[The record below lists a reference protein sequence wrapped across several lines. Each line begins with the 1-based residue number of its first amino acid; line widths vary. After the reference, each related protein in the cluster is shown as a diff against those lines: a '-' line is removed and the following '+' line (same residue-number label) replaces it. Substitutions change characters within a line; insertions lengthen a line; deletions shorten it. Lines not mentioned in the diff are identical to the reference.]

1 MSSQN
6 SLDHPEILDRQVL
19 HAGKVVF
26 EEGDEGDCAYVIQ
39 SGAVDIVRD
48 TDAGKVKLGRLTAGS
63 IFGEMA
69 LIDDA
74 PRMATAVSVE
84 STTVVVIKR
93 ENLRAKIDAAD
104 PFLSRLLSLLVN
116 NIRCVTNANV
126 AGEFPP
132 PWEAGDRLDLEY
144 EPDDI
149 AQALVKG
156 AFIKRPAD
164 QPA

>member
-1 MSSQN
+1 MSVSN
-6 SLDHPEILDRQVL
+6 SLDDPEILDRQVL

-26 EEGDEGDCAYVIQ
+26 EEGEDGDCAYVIQ
-39 SGAVDIVRD
+39 SGAVDIVRN
-48 TDAGKVKLGRLTAGS
+48 TKVGKVKLGRLSAGS

-84 STTVVVIKR
+84 STTVVVIRR

-104 PFLSRLLSLLVN
+104 PFLARLLCLLVN
-116 NIRCVTNANV
+116 NIRCVTNAHV
-126 AGEFPP
+126 AGYSLP

-156 AFIKRPAD
+156 AFIRRPAD
-164 QPA
+164 RPA